1 MKHED
6 TEQMLRRLEGRM
18 TPEEARRW
26 ERRVAA
32 SPELRARADEW
43 RALQSLLRTTVRESS
58 EEALRPFFADRLMRR
73 LRPPAA
79 ARAEAFAASLTAFFR
94 PVALAGLLIIAMLV
108 GYNVSSYAYEAEP
121 SPTEAVL
128 GLPPVTLATAFD
140 SAYDPDYETLPAK
153 P

>member
-6 TEQMLRRLEGRM
+6 TEQMLRWLEGRM

-43 RALQSLLRTTVRESS
+43 RALRNVLRTTVRESS
-58 EEALRPFFADRLMRR
+58 EAALRPFFTDRLMRR

-79 ARAEAFAASLTAFFR
+79 ARAEAFAASLAALFR
-94 PVALAGLLIIAMLV
+94 PVALAGLLVIAILV
-108 GYNVSSYAYEAEP
+108 GYNVASYAYEAEP
-121 SPTEAVL
+121 SATEAVL
-128 GLPPVTLATAFD
+128 GLPPVTVATAFD
-140 SAYDPDYETLPAK
+140 AAYDPDYETLPAK